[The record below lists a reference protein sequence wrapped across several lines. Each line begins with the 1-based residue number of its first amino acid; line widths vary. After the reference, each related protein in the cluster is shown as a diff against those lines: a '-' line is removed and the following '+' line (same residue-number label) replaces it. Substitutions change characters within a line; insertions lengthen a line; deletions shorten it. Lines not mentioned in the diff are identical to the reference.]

1 MCVARSSPTCE
12 PSRMDIREQR
22 WQAVGFL
29 RRDMRSDPRNDRCAP
44 FATNRL
50 VLGERTNRSY
60 RVVPSRFPARQSA
73 ATFLS
78 VSVCRSSFV
87 VRRDFAFSFNV
98 QQTAN
103 TSFAD
108 RSSDTVPRGQTRSDS
123 LDQQDSPPNSS
134 SSSSI
139 VGSLQ
144 HPPTTEIA
152 RSISPLDSTIQETL
166 RQ

>member
-60 RVVPSRFPARQSA
+60 RVVPPRFPARQSA

-78 VSVCRSSFV
+78 LSLSLCLRLSFV
-87 VRRDFAFSFNV
+87 AIPLSFNV
-98 QQTAN
+98 QTTN
-103 TSFAD
+103 TSLAD
-108 RSSDTVPRGQTRSDS
+108 RSSDVCSSTRYLTLSTSKGLDRIRRRRPPR
-123 LDQQDSPPNSS
+123 
-134 SSSSI
+134 I
-139 VGSLQ
+139 A
-144 HPPTTEIA
+144 PTPGRDRA
-152 RSISPLDSTIQETL
+152 RYLHLIQ
-166 RQ
+166 R